1 MSNGQRIQQRLAA
14 ELRQRDW
21 IAVLV
26 EILIVVVGVFLGIE
40 ASNWNQA
47 RQDRQEERRYYAQI
61 LVDLDRDLDTLNEAE
76 RRSLRHDQA
85 AEDVLTALKGD
96 IPSRLSAS
104 ELAKDIH
111 IAGFLYLPAP
121 SRRTYD
127 ELISTGNLGLLRNQA
142 AKDAIA
148 AYYEAFAESRQWDGL
163 LRQQQAD
170 YWSATAGI
178 VPRKILQSVFTGAKI
193 ELSPAETQAILS
205 RARSTHLLEQL
216 LIGMA
221 AHQARV
227 RNDSIG
233 LEQQARALVEKL
245 EPLAR

>member
-1 MSNGQRIQQRLAA
+1 MGERQSIQQRFAA

-21 IAVLV
+21 VGVLV
-26 EILIVVVGVFLGIE
+26 EILIGVVGVFLGLE
-40 ASNWNQA
+40 AANWNQA
-47 RQDRQEERRYYAQI
+47 RQDRQEERRYYSQI
-61 LVDLDRDLDTLNEAE
+61 LVDLSRDMDTLK
-76 RRSLRHDQA
+76 A
-85 AEDVLTALKGD
+85 AEQRSRTHDKAAENVLAAIKGD
-96 IPSRLSAS
+96 VPSGLSAG
-104 ELAKDIH
+104 ELAEQVH
-111 IAGFLYLPAP
+111 VAGFLYLPAP

-127 ELISTGNLGLLRNQA
+127 ELISTGNLGLLRNGP

-148 AYYEAFAESRQWDGL
+148 AYYEAFAETRQWDGL

-178 VPRKILQSVFTGAKI
+178 VPRKVLQSVFSKEMV

-205 RARSTHLLEQL
+205 RARSTPRLEQL

-221 AHQARV
+221 VHQARV
-227 RNDSIG
+227 RRDSIQ
-233 LEQQARALVEKL
+233 LQNQAAALVKQL